1 MHGNSRGKACEE
13 SAATRSDMTQRKRR
27 ACMRTAGHASRRG
40 VHGRKAACMHGFWSF
55 GCSSDGCGTT
65 DPPRGIGRP
74 TASAALC
81 PYSLLLLTISNLNPF
96 AERIAVSALFHPSFL
111 QSRFTTYSFST
122 VDTQEV
128 SLMRQISSFSSFF
141 SLRNICGYRKA
152 SRWIPSSKP
161 VASFLYYFFSSMYL

>member
-1 MHGNSRGKACEE
+1 MHGNSCGKACEKSPPE
-13 SAATRSDMTQRKRR
+13 RHDATRATRMHANS
-27 ACMRTAGHASRRG
+27 RTCKQTWGP
-40 VHGRKAACMHGFWSF
+40 GRKEACMHGFWSF